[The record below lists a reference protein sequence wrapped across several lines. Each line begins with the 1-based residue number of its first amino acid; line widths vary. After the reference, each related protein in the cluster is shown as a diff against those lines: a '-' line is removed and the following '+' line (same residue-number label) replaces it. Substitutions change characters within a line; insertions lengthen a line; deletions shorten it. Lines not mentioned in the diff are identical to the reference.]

1 MDMDEDKDVDEEGAI
16 VQVVTIVII
25 RDGEIEDLLSAA
37 SDGEVLSS

>member
-1 MDMDEDKDVDEEGAI
+1 MDVDEDKDVVEEGVI

-25 RDGEIEDLLSAA
+25 RDGEMEDLLSAA